1 MRGALLYAIFSSFLF
16 QDAGCFIE
24 VAGLT
29 VDLHRAVCHCT
40 GDEVKVVGTVL
51 VGIPALDHL
60 AVGIIA
66 DPLAAVGVLIDIL
79 IGGHSAALNS
89 IQPVPG
95 IALGVIDFL
104 AAASGALAL
113 AAFVPELVAVDV
125 DPLLIQANACGGIK
139 CAGNAVYRTCL
150 LYTSPSPRDCS

>member
-60 AVGIIA
+60 AVFVIA
-66 DPLAAVGVLIDIL
+66 DPLAAVRFLVNIL
-79 IGGHSAALNS
+79 
-89 IQPVPG
+89 
-95 IALGVIDFL
+95 
-104 AAASGALAL
+104 
-113 AAFVPELVAVDV
+113 
-125 DPLLIQANACGGIK
+125 
-139 CAGNAVYRTCL
+139 GN
-150 LYTSPSPRDCS
+150 

>member
-66 DPLAAVGVLIDIL
+66 DPLAAVRFLVNIL
-79 IGGHSAALNS
+79 GNCLCAVGIAV
-89 IQPVPG
+89 QPVPA
-95 IALGVIDFL
+95 ITFGVIDLL
-104 AAASGALAL
+104 AAAFQALAL
-113 AAFVPELVAVDV
+113 AVLVPVVLAVL
-125 DPLLIQANACGGIK
+125 PLPGQVQTNA
-139 CAGNAVYRTCL
+139 CL
-150 LYTSPSPRDCS
+150 LYTSPSPRDA

>member
-40 GDEVKVVGTVL
+40 GDEVKVVGAVL

-66 DPLAAVGVLIDIL
+66 DPFAA
-79 IGGHSAALNS
+79 IGFLVR
-89 IQPVPG
+89 VP
-95 IALGVIDFL
+95 
-104 AAASGALAL
+104 
-113 AAFVPELVAVDV
+113 
-125 DPLLIQANACGGIK
+125 
-139 CAGNAVYRTCL
+139 
-150 LYTSPSPRDCS
+150 